1 MWQVEDII
9 RVYSCSLSRIRREY
23 IEQFDYD
30 DEQKEDL
37 ADWYGNLVTMMN
49 QEGKREHGHLQINQ
63 IVLQDMAEL
72 NAQLLN
78 STKFPFYNAEYY
90 KVLPFIVE
98 LRNKGDKEV
107 GEIETC
113 MNALYGTML
122 LRLQK
127 KDITPNTEHAIK
139 EITTFIGM
147 LSDYYIK
154 DKTEG
159 LKFEDD

>member
-1 MWQVEDII
+1 MDITALSARY
-9 RVYSCSLSRIRREY
+9 RVRRLTP
-23 IEQFDYD
+23 D
-30 DEQKEDL
+30 D
-37 ADWYGNLVTMMN
+37 APLVYALCRENTLYY
-49 QEGKREHGHLQINQ
+49 QYCPPFVTEEGIIGDMAVQINE
-63 IVLQDMAEL
+63 IVLQDLAEL
-72 NAQLLN
+72 HSRLLA

-98 LRNKGDKEV
+98 LRNKGNKDQN
-107 GEIETC
+107 EITTC
-113 MNALYGTML
+113 LESLYGTML

-127 KDITPNTEHAIK
+127 KEISPDTLHAIK

-159 LKFEDD
+159 LVFEDD

>member
-1 MWQVEDII
+1 
-9 RVYSCSLSRIRREY
+9 
-23 IEQFDYD
+23 
-30 DEQKEDL
+30 
-37 ADWYGNLVTMMN
+37 MM
-49 QEGKREHGHLQINQ
+49 EMLFEKL
-63 IVLQDMAEL
+63 
-72 NAQLLN
+72 
-78 STKFPFYNAEYY
+78 
-90 KVLPFIVE
+90 
-98 LRNKGDKEV
+98 KGDKEV